1 MVRKYLND
9 FRRRLEKSTSH
20 RNIAASSKYYMKLSL
35 AYYFNKYWNW
45 TSAHTRTIWYN
56 INFIVWMLPCP
67 LSLTIYLFAFEIMML
82 LCSAAACG
90 LKREYCY
97 WTLALPSAFNHT
109 HSRWAI
115 CSSLK
120 FRERTFTQVWVL
132 LFEMSLCWFFG
143 HEWKAW
149 FKVWR
154 ARPLVHE
161 KGLCRGNS
169 SAF

>member
-9 FRRRLEKSTSH
+9 FCRRLEKSTSH
-20 RNIAASSKYYMKLSL
+20 RNIAASSKYYIKLSL

-45 TSAHTRTIWYN
+45 TSSHTRTIWYN

-109 HSRWAI
+109 LPLSYLQFIKISREDFHTGV
-115 CSSLK
+115 SL
-120 FRERTFTQVWVL
+120 
-132 LFEMSLCWFFG
+132 
-143 HEWKAW
+143 
-149 FKVWR
+149 
-154 ARPLVHE
+154 
-161 KGLCRGNS
+161 
-169 SAF
+169 AFWNVIM